1 MKVTIWKFLRLGFT
15 DACLPA
21 SIIADIKKNMSEEIH
36 ALKYIVFRLDALRS
50 SDKQDSFLNEALQ
63 ILDLAKQYN
72 LTKGEFEAACIGFV
86 SPQLQAQKHLQ
97 RNTSLNN
104 RLFYTKRQ
112 KVYLPI
118 PKAGQVLWRKD
129 KRRPGACK
137 VVKVDDLRTTVQ
149 WTNTGRHTSILN
161 KNIQDPFLFSH
172 KQI

>member
-15 DACLPA
+15 DVCLPA
-21 SIIADIKKNMSEEIH
+21 TIVADIKKNMPEEIH
-36 ALKYIVFRLDALRS
+36 ALKYIVFRLDVLRS
-50 SDKQDSFLNEALQ
+50 SEKQDSYLNEALQ

-72 LTKGEFEAACIGFV
+72 LTKGEFEAACLGFV
-86 SPQLQAQKHLQ
+86 SPQPQTHKQMPK
-97 RNTSLNN
+97 NTSLKN
-104 RLFYTKRQ
+104 RLFYTKRE

-129 KRRPGACK
+129 KRRPGVCK
-137 VVKVDDLRTTVQ
+137 VVKVEDLRTTVQ

-161 KNIQDPFLFSH
+161 TNIQNPFLFSH